1 MDTGCIRR
9 QRGCEGEQARRSGCE
24 SWVAPSP
31 LQGAGL
37 KNKPKVV
44 TLSTAPVK
52 EEKKAKNVQK
62 QQGGNHQVAFSKQ
75 ASGQS
80 SKKDGEASFRRLYR
94 AEAKGKRLSSM
105 TPGNY
110 PKDAPRKSDLD
121 IKDEITQESTQ
132 RSTPYHRQSIIEPML
147 QDAIFVPRKS
157 TLLRDWVGKMSDTSY
172 ERKLKNLMEKG
183 NEPKMEMVRML
194 KPEEV
199 LSCRKLPQDPLHY
212 GVELLVTVAA
222 IPRATCYLDIKDEIT
237 QESTQRSTPYHRQSI
252 IEPMLQDAIFVP
264 RKSTLLRD
272 WVGKMSDTSYERKLK
287 NLMEK
292 GNEPKMEMV
301 RMLKPE
307 EVLSCRYLRLSKN
320 NIRTLLKLCKDA
332 GMNVDIH
339 PHVVEGE
346 IDAKKVFNQNISVA
360 L

>member
-1 MDTGCIRR
+1 MTEQSEDLKESLPTERKHVWRTAEERRMSDLARVLEWLERR
-9 QRGCEGEQARRSGCE
+9 QGKKKQA
-24 SWVAPSP
+24 
-31 LQGAGL
+31 LQ

-52 EEKKAKNVQK
+52 EEKKAKTVQK
-62 QQGGNHQVAFSKQ
+62 QQGGNHQAAFSKQ

-80 SKKDGEASFRRLYR
+80 SKKHGEASALYRRLYR

-110 PKDAPRKSDLD
+110 PKGAPRKSDLD

-132 RSTPYHRQSIIEPML
+132 RLMPYHRQSIIEPML

-157 TLLRDWVGKMSDTSY
+157 TLLRDWVGKMPDASF
-172 ERKLKNLMEKG
+172 ERKLK
-183 NEPKMEMVRML
+183 
-194 KPEEV
+194 
-199 LSCRKLPQDPLHY
+199 S
-212 GVELLVTVAA
+212 
-222 IPRATCYLDIKDEIT
+222 
-237 QESTQRSTPYHRQSI
+237 
-252 IEPMLQDAIFVP
+252 
-264 RKSTLLRD
+264 
-272 WVGKMSDTSYERKLK
+272 
-287 NLMEK
+287 LMEK